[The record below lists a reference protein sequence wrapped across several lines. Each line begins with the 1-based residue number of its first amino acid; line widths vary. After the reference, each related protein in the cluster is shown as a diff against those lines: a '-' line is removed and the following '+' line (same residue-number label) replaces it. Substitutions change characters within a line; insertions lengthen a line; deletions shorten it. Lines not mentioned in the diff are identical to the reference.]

1 MANASIFIQDA
12 CYQHR
17 YIRSRDTSLIVERPE
32 RLIAAKIGLAAAVT
46 RIQEV
51 VGKSAGDPNDL
62 VAALDKL
69 TLGPRSS
76 DITAPINVVHS
87 SATLDILNH
96 PAVKFTHGFPDPNTA
111 KDSNEYLRSLKKW
124 SEDSIEKISKGDSEI
139 PQGLAQ
145 GDLYLCPES
154 LNAIQGALG
163 TVCECIDTV
172 VDPNPSSSKRAF
184 VAIRPPGHHCGEDT
198 PSGFCFVN
206 NVIVGA
212 AHAHLKHGIHRVVI
226 FDIDLHH
233 GNGTQSLA
241 WAINEETQRQ
251 KLEAEARTE
260 AGNSPPAT
268 IPGLQIYYSSIHDIL
283 SYPCEDGTPSMVQ
296 AASVSISGAHGQ
308 WVENVHLKDHE
319 EGDFWGLYE
328 QHYKKIIHTAEEFVH
343 STATKSNEDVL
354 VFISCGFDASEHEYA
369 SMSRHGRKVPTNF
382 YAQFTKDARAFA
394 EKHAK
399 GRIVSVLEGGYSDRA
414 LISGTFAHFCAL
426 GLSEEHT
433 WNDRWWNK
441 DNLDALQH
449 ALKPKKPRSHVS
461 GPLSAPKTDPESEP
475 WLKQAVSIFQHLEP
489 VPFKTPRKGKAIL
502 VEPSSRTLRQR
513 KVGNASSSSPASA
526 KSKPEKSEATG
537 KGMPRGKI
545 NSSFSKGKGKKTE
558 PGAVAESAR
567 SDGQAENSDSSTESS
582 STLSSMSDSDA
593 DLPPISAPSKKLPR
607 VILKLGPP
615 PDS

>member
-1 MANASIFIQDA
+1 MTNASIFIQDA

-51 VGKSAGDPNDL
+51 VGKSPEVTDDL

-69 TLGPRSS
+69 TLGSRSS
-76 DITAPINVVHS
+76 DITTPINVVHS

-96 PAVKFTHGFPDPNTA
+96 PAVKFTHGFPDLNTSN
-111 KDSNEYLRSLKKW
+111 DSNEYLKNLKKW
-124 SEDSIEKISKGDSEI
+124 SEDSIEKISKGYSEI
-139 PQGLAQ
+139 PLELAQ

-154 LNAIQGALG
+154 LTAIQGALG
-163 TVCECIDTV
+163 TVCESIDTV

-212 AHAHLKHGIHRVVI
+212 AHAHLQHGIHRVVI

-251 KLEAEARTE
+251 RLEAEARIE
-260 AGNSPPAT
+260 AGNSPLAT
-268 IPGLQIYYSSIHDIL
+268 TPGLQIYYSSIHDIL

-308 WVENVHLKDHE
+308 WIENVHLKDHVK

-328 QHYKKIIHTAEEFVH
+328 EHYKKIIHKAEEFVQF
-343 STATKSNEDVL
+343 TATKNNEDLL
-354 VFISCGFDASEHEYA
+354 VFISCGFDASEHEYP
-369 SMSRHGRKVPTNF
+369 SMSRHGRKLPTNF
-382 YAQFTKDARAFA
+382 YARFTEDARAFA

-399 GRIVSVLEGGYSDRA
+399 GRIVSVLEGGYSDQA

-433 WNDRWWNK
+433 WNETWWNK
-441 DNLDALQH
+441 DNLDALKN
-449 ALKPKKPRSHVS
+449 ATKPKKTRGHVS
-461 GPLSAPKTDPESEP
+461 GPLSTPKTDPEPEP
-475 WLKQAVSIFQHLEP
+475 WLKQAVSIFRHLEP

-513 KVGNASSSSPASA
+513 KVENASSSSPASA
-526 KSKPEKSEATG
+526 KSKPKKSEATG
-537 KGMPRGKI
+537 NRGKI
-545 NSSFSKGKGKKTE
+545 NSSLSKGKGKKTE
-558 PGAVAESAR
+558 PDVVAESAR
-567 SDGQAENSDSSTESS
+567 SDVQAEDSDSSTESS
-582 STLSSMSDSDA
+582 STLSSMSDSDT
-593 DLPPISAPSKKLPR
+593 ISAPSKKLPR

-615 PDS
+615 PNP

>member
-32 RLIAAKIGLAAAVT
+32 RLIAAKIGLAAAVI
-46 RIQEV
+46 RMQEV

-69 TLGPRSS
+69 TLGSRSS

-87 SATLDILNH
+87 SATLDILDH

-111 KDSNEYLRSLKKW
+111 KDSNEYLRNLKKW

-172 VDPNPSSSKRAF
+172 VDSNPSSSKRAF

-251 KLEAEARTE
+251 KLEVEARIE

-308 WVENVHLKDHE
+308 WIENVHLKDHAK

-328 QHYKKIIHTAEEFVH
+328 EHYKKIIHKAEEFVL
-343 STATKSNEDVL
+343 STATKNNEDVL

-382 YAQFTKDARAFA
+382 YAQFTRDARVFA

-433 WNDRWWNK
+433 WNETWWNK
-441 DNLDALQH
+441 DNLDALQN
-449 ALKPKKPRSHVS
+449 ATKTKKPRGHVS
-461 GPLSAPKTDPESEP
+461 PPLSAPKTDPEPEP

-489 VPFKTPRKGKAIL
+489 IPFKTPRKGKAIL

-513 KVGNASSSSPASA
+513 KVGSSSPASA
-526 KSKPEKSEATG
+526 KSKPEKSQ
-537 KGMPRGKI
+537 
-545 NSSFSKGKGKKTE
+545 GKKTE
-558 PGAVAESAR
+558 PVVITESTR
-567 SDGQAENSDSSTESS
+567 SDGQAEDSDSSTESF

-593 DLPPISAPSKKLPR
+593 GLPISAPSKKLPR

-615 PDS
+615 PNS

>member
-32 RLIAAKIGLAAAVT
+32 RLIATKIGLAAAVT

-51 VGKSAGDPNDL
+51 VGKSTGDPNDL

-69 TLGPRSS
+69 TLGSRSS

-96 PAVKFTHGFPDPNTA
+96 PAVRFTHGFPDPNTA
-111 KDSNEYLRSLKKW
+111 KDSNEYLRNLKKW

-139 PQGLAQ
+139 PQELAQ

-163 TVCECIDTV
+163 TVCESIDTV
-172 VDPNPSSSKRAF
+172 VDPSPSSSKRAF

-212 AHAHLKHGIHRVVI
+212 AHAHLQHGIHRVVI

-251 KLEAEARTE
+251 KLEAEARIE
-260 AGNSPPAT
+260 AGNSFPAT
-268 IPGLQIYYSSIHDIL
+268 IPGLQVYYSSIHDIL

-308 WVENVHLKDHE
+308 WIENVHLKDHAK

-328 QHYKKIIHTAEEFVH
+328 EHYKKIIHKAEEFVQ
-343 STATKSNEDVL
+343 STATKNEDVL

-382 YAQFTKDARAFA
+382 YAQFTRDARAFA

-426 GLSEEHT
+426 GLSEERT
-433 WNDRWWNK
+433 WNETWWNK
-441 DNLDALQH
+441 DNLDALQN
-449 ALKPKKPRSHVS
+449 ATKPKKPRGHVS
-461 GPLSAPKTDPESEP
+461 GPLSAPKTDLEPEP

-489 VPFKTPRKGKAIL
+489 IPFKTPRKGKTIL

-545 NSSFSKGKGKKTE
+545 NSSLSKSKGKKTK
-558 PGAVAESAR
+558 PGVV
-567 SDGQAENSDSSTESS
+567 TES
-582 STLSSMSDSDA
+582 TRSMSDSDV
-593 DLPPISAPSKKLPR
+593 DLPISAPSKKLPR

-615 PDS
+615 PNS

>member
-51 VGKSAGDPNDL
+51 VGKSTGDPNDL

-69 TLGPRSS
+69 TLGSRSS

-96 PAVKFTHGFPDPNTA
+96 PAVRFTHGFPDPNTA
-111 KDSNEYLRSLKKW
+111 KDSNEYLRNLKKW

-139 PQGLAQ
+139 PQELAQ
-145 GDLYLCPES
+145 GDLYQS

-163 TVCECIDTV
+163 TVCESIDTV
-172 VDPNPSSSKRAF
+172 VDPSPSSSKRAF

-212 AHAHLKHGIHRVVI
+212 AHAHLQHGIHRVVI

-251 KLEAEARTE
+251 KLEAEARIE
-260 AGNSPPAT
+260 AGNSFPAT
-268 IPGLQIYYSSIHDIL
+268 IPGLQVYYSSIHDIL

-308 WVENVHLKDHE
+308 WIENVHLKDHAK

-328 QHYKKIIHTAEEFVH
+328 EHYKKIIHKAEEFVQ
-343 STATKSNEDVL
+343 STATKNNEDVL
-354 VFISCGFDASEHEYA
+354 VFI
-369 SMSRHGRKVPTNF
+369 R
-382 YAQFTKDARAFA
+382 DARAFA

-426 GLSEEHT
+426 GLSEERT
-433 WNDRWWNK
+433 WNETWWNK
-441 DNLDALQH
+441 DNLDALQN
-449 ALKPKKPRSHVS
+449 ATKPKKPRGHVS
-461 GPLSAPKTDPESEP
+461 GPLSAPKTDLEPEP

-489 VPFKTPRKGKAIL
+489 IPFKTPRKGKAIL

-545 NSSFSKGKGKKTE
+545 NSSLSKSKGKKTK
-558 PGAVAESAR
+558 PGVVTESTR
-567 SDGQAENSDSSTESS
+567 SEGQAEDTDSSTESS
-582 STLSSMSDSDA
+582 STLSSMSDSDV
-593 DLPPISAPSKKLPR
+593 DLPISAPSKKLPR

-615 PDS
+615 PNS